1 MYQIQLRSFAEAS
14 RRSPRQRRS
23 GTVKGNWCFS
33 ASPRGSKD
41 ERTLGKHDSCGPI
54 WPLDGCP
61 SRGAAITP
69 TFQGSASSFPLFPVS
84 SEEGLPMVQ
93 AQR

>member
-1 MYQIQLRSFAEAS
+1 MYQIQLRSFSEAG

-33 ASPRGSKD
+33 ASSRGSKD
-41 ERTLGKHDSCGPI
+41 ERTPGQQDSCGPT
-54 WPLDGCP
+54 WPLDGRP

-69 TFQGSASSFPLFPVS
+69 TFQGSASSFPLFAVS
-84 SEEGLPMVQ
+84 SEEGLPTVQ
-93 AQR
+93 AQT